1 MKKTKLISRKLAIIA
16 LTISTIC
23 GAFFVSPNMVYAS
36 EGNGGISVEV
46 PQGWQNKAV
55 TLQVKVEDYVIY
67 DDKNKEIPV
76 TAKKVNVAIDDGKYQ
91 DITDSMIVTIDHNCK
106 LKLQV
111 IYTDG
116 GSASES
122 YDIQNF
128 DLELPTIQTSVT
140 GETLYLK
147 AEDQISG
154 VADINVNGKAY
165 AELNEGQMCVNI
177 KDLESTDEFITIYA
191 DDKAGNKSK
200 QFKIKNPYFVG
211 EIESGSTDQGIGNPD
226 SVEPTDPT
234 NARGTVSDN
243 TTTTEDGEVT
253 KEFYTVEASGKTFYL
268 IVDKTQT
275 QDNVYLLTE
284 AGVNDLLNFVDY
296 DGVDVQNGAVPMYE
310 IPSTGGKTTES
321 GEQEI
326 AEDEE
331 IKEEEPSKSNSGSMF
346 IIVLLICGVGIG
358 YYFIRNKRRKDDLAE
373 AEEMDAFDTPDE
385 ELIEVEIGDTED
397 EDEYED
403 VDETES
409 SDSLY
414 TDVYKENEYDEI
426 HFTDEGQSYE
436 TDNQ

>member
-1 MKKTKLISRKLAIIA
+1 M
-16 LTISTIC
+16 
-23 GAFFVSPNMVYAS
+23 
-36 EGNGGISVEV
+36 
-46 PQGWQNKAV
+46 
-55 TLQVKVEDYVIY
+55 
-67 DDKNKEIPV
+67 
-76 TAKKVNVAIDDGKYQ
+76 
-91 DITDSMIVTIDHNCK
+91 
-106 LKLQV
+106 
-111 IYTDG
+111 
-116 GSASES
+116 
-122 YDIQNF
+122 
-128 DLELPTIQTSVT
+128 
-140 GETLYLK
+140 
-147 AEDQISG
+147 
-154 VADINVNGKAY
+154 
-165 AELNEGQMCVNI
+165 
-177 KDLESTDEFITIYA
+177 
-191 DDKAGNKSK
+191 
-200 QFKIKNPYFVG
+200 
-211 EIESGSTDQGIGNPD
+211 
-226 SVEPTDPT
+226 
-234 NARGTVSDN
+234 
-243 TTTTEDGEVT
+243 
-253 KEFYTVEASGKTFYL
+253 EASGKTFYL

-331 IKEEEPSKSNSGSMF
+331 IKEEEPTKSNSGSMF